1 LADAVQRS
9 TRPVKITS
17 LRFAET
23 ETQKDMSNGI
33 TLDQL
38 KAVMIY
44 ALNHLNSK
52 GASKIDENTK
62 HEDVLSDTDGFG
74 ASNSKNIYQSYVQLG
89 LVKHGH
95 PHPEWPSDWMSLTVD
110 ELAPKLLG

>member
-1 LADAVQRS
+1 L
-9 TRPVKITS
+9 PK
-17 LRFAET
+17 
-23 ETQKDMSNGI
+23 QKHKKEMSNGI

-52 GASKIDENTK
+52 GASTVDENTK
-62 HEDVLSDTDGFG
+62 HEDVLSDSDGFG

-95 PHPEWPSDWMSLTVD
+95 PHPEWPSDWMSLTVK
-110 ELAPKLLG
+110 ELAPKLLGQNQNE